1 MNIRQATPTDSFILS
16 SLCKDVQSLHAEH
29 HPDIFKAPE
38 SEDFATSFFEEALA
52 DLTTRIFIAK
62 NEEQALGY
70 ILCKLMEREESPFT
84 YARHYLMIDQ
94 IGVRPTAR
102 GQGIGAALI
111 QQAEEL
117 AKELGVPRIQLDSW
131 DFNVRAHAFFEKQG
145 FQKFMFRFWRAL

>member
-1 MNIRQATPTDSFILS
+1 MNIRQATPTDSLVLS

-29 HPDIFKAPE
+29 HPDIFKVPE
-38 SEDFATSFFEEALA
+38 SESFATSFFDEALA
-52 DLTTRIFIAK
+52 DLTTRIFIAE
-62 NEEQALGY
+62 NEERALGY
-70 ILCKLMEREESPFT
+70 ILCKLVERGESPFT
-84 YARHYLMIDQ
+84 YARRFLMIDQ
-94 IGVRPTAR
+94 ISVRPAAR

-131 DFNVRAHAFFEKQG
+131 DFNVRAHAFFEKEG